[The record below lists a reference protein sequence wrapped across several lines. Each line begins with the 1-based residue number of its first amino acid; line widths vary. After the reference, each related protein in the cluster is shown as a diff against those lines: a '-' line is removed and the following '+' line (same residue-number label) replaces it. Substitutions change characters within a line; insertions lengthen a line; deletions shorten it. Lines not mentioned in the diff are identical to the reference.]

1 MTLKINFRQL
11 SILVFMSFIALKFL
25 ALPSLLYL
33 DSENM
38 SWIVALVLMIVDA
51 FYAFLILTLMKKSG
65 HRNILDFMTATLG
78 PVMSRVFLV
87 VIMLKYALVIA
98 NISKG
103 LEFFVVENFYEKM
116 NWVVFVLPLMLL
128 TGFMAYKGIRN
139 VARVSEIICWAI
151 IVGCIYLAIKS
162 VSGVEPLNFLPLF
175 NDGPLPLFKS
185 GFNHLSWFGSC
196 TFMFMLF
203 GKVDFTKAKTRQM
216 VKYIVF
222 SILLVMLIYF
232 IFFGL
237 FDATAPIHNFAIS
250 DISQFTSGHSSIDEL
265 SWLVVALWVTAQAV
279 QLALYS
285 YCMVESIKALFNI
298 RSNTFP
304 IIAVIGYI
312 FLWSLIGEMT
322 VGLEKVFLTPYASI
336 ITIVATYVLPWLML
350 IGYGTMG
357 KEKRARFKHA
367 AENEQGEQGEQDA
380 QNNLQN
386 LGADLPEPQEQDK
399 PKKKKAPQTKA
410 KAVKNEKT

>member
-11 SILVFMSFIALKFL
+11 SILIFMSFIALKFL

-38 SWIVALVLMIVDA
+38 SWIVALALMIIDA
-51 FYAFLILTLMKKSG
+51 LYAFLILDLMQKCG
-65 HRNILDFMTATLG
+65 HRNIMDFMRATLG
-78 PVMSRVFLV
+78 PIVSRIFLV
-87 VIMLKYALVIA
+87 ILLLKYALVIA

-103 LEFFVVENFYEKM
+103 LEFFVVENFYEKL

-128 TGFMAYKGIRN
+128 IGFMAYKGIRN

-151 IVGCIYLAIKS
+151 IFGCLYLAFKS

-175 NDGPLPLFKS
+175 EDGVTPLFKS

-203 GKVDFTKAKTRQM
+203 GKVDFSRKKIGQM
-216 VKYIVF
+216 IKYAVF
-222 SILLVMLIYF
+222 AILLVMLIYF

-237 FDATAPIHNFAIS
+237 FDATAPIHTFAIS
-250 DISQFTSGHSSIDEL
+250 DISQFSSGHSSIDEL

-285 YCMVESIKALFNI
+285 YCMAETIKALFNS

-304 IIAVIGYI
+304 ILIVILYI
-312 FLWSLIGEMT
+312 FFWSLAGEMT

-336 ITIVATYVLPWLML
+336 VTIVAQYVLPWLML

-357 KEKRARFKHA
+357 KQNRKYFESSAGQNQIDTLA
-367 AENEQGEQGEQDA
+367 PEQ
-380 QNNLQN
+380 NKKSKTL
-386 LGADLPEPQEQDK
+386 K
-399 PKKKKAPQTKA
+399 PNA

>member
-1 MTLKINFRQL
+1 MTLKINYRQL

-38 SWIVALVLMIVDA
+38 SWIVALVLMVIDA
-51 FYAFLILTLMKKSG
+51 LYAFLILDLMRKCKR
-65 HRNILDFMTATLG
+65 RNILDFMRATLG

-87 VIMLKYALVIA
+87 VLLLKYSLVIA

-128 TGFMAYKGIRN
+128 VGFMAYKGIRN

-151 IVGCIYLAIKS
+151 IFGCLYLAFKS
-162 VSGVEPLNFLPLF
+162 VAGVEPLNFLPLF
-175 NDGPLPLFKS
+175 EDGVAPLFKS
-185 GFNHLSWFGSC
+185 GFHHLSWFGSC
-196 TFMFMLF
+196 TFLFMLF
-203 GKVDFTKAKTRQM
+203 GKVDFSRQKLGQM
-216 VKYIVF
+216 IKYIVF

-237 FDATAPIHNFAIS
+237 FDATAPIHTFAIS
-250 DISQFTSGHSSIDEL
+250 DISQFSSGHSSIDEL

-285 YCMVESIKALFNI
+285 YCMVETIKALFNI
-298 RSNTFP
+298 KSNTFP
-304 IIAVIGYI
+304 TIAVLLYI
-312 FLWSLIGEMT
+312 FLWSLVGEMT

-336 ITIVATYVLPWLML
+336 ITIVAQYVLPWLML

-357 KEKRARFKHA
+357 KQKRQFFENSTETNVLKEENSSKTDTNEK
-367 AENEQGEQGEQDA
+367 
-380 QNNLQN
+380 
-386 LGADLPEPQEQDK
+386 GA
-399 PKKKKAPQTKA
+399 PKKTKSKLKI
-410 KAVKNEKT
+410 KAVENEKT

>member
-1 MTLKINFRQL
+1 MTLKVNYRQL

-25 ALPSLLYL
+25 ALPSLMYL

-38 SWIVALVLMIVDA
+38 SWIVALVIMVIDGLYVFLLLDLMR
-51 FYAFLILTLMKKSG
+51 KCK

-87 VIMLKYALVIA
+87 VLMLKYALVIA

-103 LEFFVVENFYEKM
+103 LEFFVVENFYEKL
-116 NWVVFVLPLMLL
+116 NWVVFVLPLLLL
-128 TGFMAYKGIRN
+128 TGFMVYKGVRN
-139 VARVSEIICWAI
+139 IARVSEIICWAI
-151 IVGCIYLAIKS
+151 IFGCLYLAVKS
-162 VSGVEPLNFLPLF
+162 VMGVEPLNFLPLF
-175 NDGPLPLFKS
+175 EDGVTPLFKS

-203 GKVDFTKAKTRQM
+203 GKVDFSREKIGQM
-216 VKYIVF
+216 IKYIVC
-222 SILLVMLIYF
+222 SILLVMLIFF

-237 FDATAPIHNFAIS
+237 FEATAPIHTFAIS
-250 DISQFTSGHSSIDEL
+250 DISQFSSGHSSIDEL

-285 YCMVESIKALFNI
+285 YCMVETIKALFNI

-304 IIAVIGYI
+304 IIFVLLYI
-312 FLWSLIGEMT
+312 FLWSYVGEMT
-322 VGLEKVFLTPYASI
+322 VRLERVFLTPYASI
-336 ITIVATYVLPWLML
+336 VTLVAQYVLPWLML

-357 KEKRARFKHA
+357 KAKRQQF
-367 AENEQGEQGEQDA
+367 EMSTEQNAKES
-380 QNNLQN
+380 LQN
-386 LGADLPEPQEQDK
+386 SKNNRAK
-399 PKKKKAPQTKA
+399 TA
-410 KAVKNEKT
+410 KAVKNEKA